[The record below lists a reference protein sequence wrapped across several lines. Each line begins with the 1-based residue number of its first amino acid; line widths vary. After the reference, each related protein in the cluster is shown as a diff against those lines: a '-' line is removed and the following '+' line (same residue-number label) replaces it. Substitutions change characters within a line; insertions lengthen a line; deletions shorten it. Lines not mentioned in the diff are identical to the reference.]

1 MESNP
6 ANPLARI
13 AVVIPAYRAEGSVA
27 DVLAGIGDFV
37 KWILVVDDAS
47 PDGTAAA
54 VSAAARRDPRIR
66 LLRHEVNQGVGG
78 AVLTGYREAVRL
90 GAEIVVKM
98 DSDGQMDP
106 SHLRALVDPIVRGQA
121 DYTKGNRFVHARQL
135 RSMPL
140 LRRVGN
146 LGLSLLTKL
155 ASGYWSIFD
164 PTNGYTA
171 IHAAVIPHLN
181 DEAIAPRY
189 FFESSMLLELNLLRA
204 VAKDVYIPSRY
215 GEETSH
221 LSVGKAFCQFP
232 GSLLKGFLRRIW
244 VQYFVRDFSIASL
257 YLVVGFFLLSAGS
270 LFGGFHWWWSLR
282 HEVATPTGTV
292 MLAVLPIILGVQLL
306 IQAVGLDTQSQ
317 PVECRHKEFLAAG
330 GDELTNASPAMEHE
344 EAREYDFSSRR
355 ARRAA

>member
-1 MESNP
+1 MESKP

-13 AVVIPAYRAEGSVA
+13 AVVIPAYRAEGSIS
-27 DVLAGIGDFV
+27 DVLAGIGDRV
-37 KWILVVDDAS
+37 SWIIVVDDTS
-47 PDGTAAA
+47 SDGTAAI
-54 VSAAARRDPRIR
+54 VSAAARHDPRVR
-66 LLRHEVNQGVGG
+66 LLQHKTNQGVGG

-106 SHLRALVDPIVRGQA
+106 DHLLALVDPIVRGQA

-140 LRRVGN
+140 LRRIGN

-164 PTNGYTA
+164 PTNGFTA
-171 IHAAVIPHLN
+171 IHAAVIPLLN
-181 DEAIAPRY
+181 EEAIARRY

-232 GSLLKGFLRRIW
+232 GSLLRGFFRRVWI
-244 VQYFVRDFSIASL
+244 QYFVRDFSIASL
-257 YLVVGFFLLSAGS
+257 YLVVGFLLLCAGS
-270 LFGGFHWWWSLR
+270 VFGGFHWWWSLR

-317 PVECRHKEFLAAG
+317 PVQCRHKELPASQDEERISSEPAAQG
-330 GDELTNASPAMEHE
+330 E
-344 EAREYDFSSRR
+344 EAREFEFSSRE
-355 ARRAA
+355 RRNAA